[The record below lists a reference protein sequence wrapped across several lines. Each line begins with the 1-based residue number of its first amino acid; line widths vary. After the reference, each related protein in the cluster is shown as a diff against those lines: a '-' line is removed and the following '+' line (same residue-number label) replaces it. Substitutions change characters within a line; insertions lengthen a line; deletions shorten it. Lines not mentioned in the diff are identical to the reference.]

1 MRPMMDDG
9 SGSVSHQLSPL
20 SNSPVTHTHVH
31 TYTRARPARQPPA
44 AAPRPWQAMAMPPPR
59 QAGLTAAHATAAPRA
74 SSLARCMGVG
84 WPPRRSCGAL
94 RMSCGRRAT
103 RCSDNGCTRP
113 RRSTTP
119 RCCASWRRRSQ
130 ALSSRAQQLCGRLA
144 HSTALVRRSDLAEL
158 LLLLQMLLL
167 LCTSRDCRDC
177 TCG

>member
-1 MRPMMDDG
+1 M
-9 SGSVSHQLSPL
+9 SAVSQQSCQSSVSHVSQPHTCETRPPPL
-20 SNSPVTHTHVH
+20 RTSGS
-31 TYTRARPARQPPA
+31 
-44 AAPRPWQAMAMPPPR
+44 RPWQAMAMPPPR

-130 ALSSRAQQLCGRLA
+130 ALSSRAQQLCGRPA